1 MKASQALEVG
11 STPIARSR
19 ENTAP
24 SERWC
29 FLYAIYVFPLS
40 YLFQFLPILRPF
52 IGRDTNHRECLIG
65 RHPRHKDE
73 STEDSEALFP
83 LPFSSPFFS
92 LLCKTD
98 RVAHITRLLFCGR
111 FDRMNLPINLL
122 HKVIC
127 RHRTVDVTEKRLDG
141 CVDFAR
147 LCPHA
152 PHPTRAPRSGT
163 PASR

>member
-11 STPIARSR
+11 STPIARSS

-29 FLYAIYVFPLS
+29 FFVCDIRFSFILS
-40 YLFQFLPILRPF
+40 LPVPA
-52 IGRDTNHRECLIG
+52 DTAPIHRQG
-65 RHPRHKDE
+65 HQSSRVPHRSASP
-73 STEDSEALFP
+73 T
-83 LPFSSPFFS
+83 SPFFS

-127 RHRTVDVTEKRLDG
+127 RHRTVDVTKKRLDG
-141 CVDFAR
+141 CVDFAS